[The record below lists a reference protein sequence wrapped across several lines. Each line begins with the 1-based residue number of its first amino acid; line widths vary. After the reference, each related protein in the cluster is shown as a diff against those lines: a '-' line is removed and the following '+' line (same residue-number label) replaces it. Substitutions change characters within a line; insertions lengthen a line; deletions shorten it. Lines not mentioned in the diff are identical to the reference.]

1 VTDAART
8 TTNRIATAERAT
20 AETTIRV
27 RIDLDGSG
35 RAEISTPIGFLDH
48 LLTLFARHALV
59 DLEVAATGDTHIDEH
74 HTVED
79 TALVLGRAID
89 EALAERTGIRRY
101 GDVRLPMDEAL
112 ALSAVDLGGRAH
124 ADVEPVPDPLTATNV
139 WLELWPHFVETLAR
153 EARASVHLEVR
164 KARSTHH
171 LVEGG
176 VKALARSLRQAWE
189 PDPRLAGTESVPSSK
204 GTLR

>member
-1 VTDAART
+1 MSRIGSVERT
-8 TTNRIATAERAT
+8 T
-20 AETTIRV
+20 AETTIRL
-27 RIDLDGSG
+27 RIDLDGRG
-35 RAEISTPIGFLDH
+35 RAEIETPIGFLDH
-48 LLTLFARHALV
+48 VLTLLARHALV
-59 DLEVAATGDTHIDEH
+59 DLEVTASGDVHVDDH

-79 TALVLGRAID
+79 VALVLGRAID
-89 EALAERTGIRRY
+89 EALGDRGGMRRY

-112 ALSAVDLGGRAH
+112 ALCAVDLGGRGVS
-124 ADVEPVPDPLTATNV
+124 DVAPVPDPMTVASP

-153 EARASVHLEVR
+153 EARAAIHLEVR

-176 VKALARSLRQAWE
+176 AKALARTLRQAWE
-189 PDPRLAGTESVPSSK
+189 PDPRLADEVPSSK

>member
-1 VTDAART
+1 MT
-8 TTNRIATAERAT
+8 RIGAAERST

-27 RIDLDGSG
+27 RIDLDGRG
-35 RAEISTPIGFLDH
+35 RADLATPIGFLDH
-48 LLTLFARHALV
+48 LLTLLARHALV
-59 DLEVAATGDTHIDEH
+59 DLEVNASGDVQVDEH

-89 EALAERTGIRRY
+89 EALGERGGIGRY
-101 GDVRLPMDEAL
+101 GDVRVPMDEAL
-112 ALSAVDLGGRAH
+112 ALCAVDLGGRAY
-124 ADVEPVPDPLTATNV
+124 ADVEPVPDPMTAANV

-176 VKALARSLRQAWE
+176 VKALARALRQAWE
-189 PDPRLAGTESVPSSK
+189 PDPRLAASDDAVPSSK

>member
-1 VTDAART
+1 MT
-8 TTNRIATAERAT
+8 RIGSAERTT
-20 AETTIRV
+20 AETAIRV
-27 RIDLDGSG
+27 RVDLDGTG
-35 RAEISTPIGFLDH
+35 RLTVETPIGFLDH
-48 LLTLFARHALV
+48 LLTLFGRHALI
-59 DLEVAATGDTHIDEH
+59 DLEVHASGDVQVDEH

-89 EALAERTGIRRY
+89 TALGERQAIRRY

-112 ALSAVDLGGRAH
+112 ALCAVDLGGRAY
-124 ADVEPVPDPLTATNV
+124 AGVEPRPDPLTASNV

-164 KARSTHH
+164 RARSTHH

-176 VKALARSLRQAWE
+176 AKALARALRQAWE
-189 PDPRLAGTESVPSSK
+189 PDPRLAEVEDAVPSSK

>member
-1 VTDAART
+1 MTRT
-8 TTNRIATAERAT
+8 GSAERST
-20 AETTIRV
+20 AETTIRIRV
-27 RIDLDGSG
+27 DLDGTG
-35 RAEISTPIGFLDH
+35 QATITTPIGFLDH
-48 LLTLFARHALV
+48 VLTLFARHALI
-59 DLEVAATGDTHIDEH
+59 DLEVDATGDTQVDEH

-89 EALAERTGIRRY
+89 QALGERTGIARY
-101 GDVRLPMDEAL
+101 GDIRLPMDEAL
-112 ALSAVDLGGRAH
+112 ALCAIDLGGRAYS
-124 ADVEPVPDPLTATNV
+124 DIEPVPDPLTAANV

-171 LVEGG
+171 LVEAGA
-176 VKALARSLRQAWE
+176 KALARALRQAWD
-189 PDPRLAGTESVPSSK
+189 PDPRLAGTDAVPSSK

>member
-1 VTDAART
+1 MS
-8 TTNRIATAERAT
+8 RIGAAERAT
-20 AETTIRV
+20 AETTISVRV
-27 RIDLDGSG
+27 DLDGTG
-35 RAEISTPIGFLDH
+35 TAEISTPIGFLDH
-48 LLTLFARHALV
+48 LLTLLARHALI
-59 DLEVAATGDTHIDEH
+59 DLELRASGDVHVDEH

-79 TALVLGRAID
+79 TALVLGRALD
-89 EALAERTGIRRY
+89 DALGERTGIRRY

-112 ALSAVDLGGRAH
+112 ALCAVDLGGRAY
-124 ADVEPVPDPLTATNV
+124 ADVEPVPDPLTAANA

-171 LVEGG
+171 LVEGSA
-176 VKALARSLRQAWE
+176 KALARALRQAWE
-189 PDPRLAGTESVPSSK
+189 PDPRLAGRDEVPSSK

>member
-1 VTDAART
+1 MS
-8 TTNRIATAERAT
+8 RIGVAERAT
-20 AETTIRV
+20 AETTISVRV
-27 RIDLDGSG
+27 DLDGTG
-35 RAEISTPIGFLDH
+35 TAEISTPIGFLDH
-48 LLTLFARHALV
+48 LLTLLARHALL
-59 DLEVAATGDTHIDEH
+59 DLEVRATGDVHVDEH

-79 TALVLGRAID
+79 TALVLGRALD
-89 EALAERTGIRRY
+89 EALGERTGIRRY

-112 ALSAVDLGGRAH
+112 ALCAIDLGGRAY
-124 ADVEPVPDPLTATNV
+124 ADVEPVPDPLTAANA

-176 VKALARSLRQAWE
+176 AKALARALRQAWE
-189 PDPRLAGTESVPSSK
+189 PDPRLAGRDEVPSSK

>member
-1 VTDAART
+1 MS
-8 TTNRIATAERAT
+8 RIGNAERAT

-27 RIDLDGSG
+27 RIDLDGTG
-35 RAEISTPIGFLDH
+35 RAKVTTPLGFLDH

-59 DLEVAATGDTHIDEH
+59 DLEVTASGDVHVDEH

-89 EALAERTGIRRY
+89 EALGERAGIRRY

-112 ALSAVDLGGRAH
+112 ALCAVDLGGRSYAG
-124 ADVEPVPDPLTATNV
+124 VEPVPDPLTAANV
-139 WLELWPHFVETLAR
+139 WLELWPHFLETLAR

-164 KARSTHH
+164 RARSTHH

-176 VKALARSLRQAWE
+176 AKALARALRQAWE
-189 PDPRLAGTESVPSSK
+189 PDPRLAGTEAVPSSK

>member
-1 VTDAART
+1 MTRT
-8 TTNRIATAERAT
+8 GSADRST
-20 AETTIRV
+20 AETTIRI
-27 RIDLDGSG
+27 RIDLDGG
-35 RAEISTPIGFLDH
+35 GDATIATPIGFLDH

-59 DLEVAATGDTHIDEH
+59 DLEVEATGDTQVDEH

-89 EALAERTGIRRY
+89 QALGERAGIARY
-101 GDVRLPMDEAL
+101 GDIRLPMDEAL
-112 ALSAVDLGGRAH
+112 ALCAIDLGGRSYS
-124 ADVEPVPDPLTATNV
+124 DVRPVPEPMTAANV

-164 KARSTHH
+164 GARSTHH
-171 LVEGG
+171 LVEAG
-176 VKALARSLRQAWE
+176 VKSLARALRQAWE
-189 PDPRLAGTESVPSSK
+189 PDVRLAGSDAVPSSK

>member
-1 VTDAART
+1 MS
-8 TTNRIATAERAT
+8 RIGSAERST
-20 AETTIRV
+20 AETNIRA

-35 RAEISTPIGFLDH
+35 RVSVETPIGFLDH
-48 LLTLFARHALV
+48 LLTLLGRHALV
-59 DLEVAATGDTHIDEH
+59 DLELHASGDVQVDEH

-89 EALAERTGIRRY
+89 AALGERRGIGRY

-112 ALSAVDLGGRAH
+112 ASCAVDLGGRAY
-124 ADVEPVPDPLTATNV
+124 ADVEPRPDPMIATNV

-176 VKALARSLRQAWE
+176 AKALARALRQAWE
-189 PDPRLAGTESVPSSK
+189 PDPRLVGADATDAVPSTK

>member
-1 VTDAART
+1 MSRVGV
-8 TTNRIATAERAT
+8 AERAT
-20 AETTIRV
+20 AETSVRV
-27 RIDLDGSG
+27 RIDLDGGG
-35 RAEISTPIGFLDH
+35 RVELATPIGFLDH

-59 DLEVAATGDTHIDEH
+59 DLEVRATGDVHVDEH

-89 EALAERTGIRRY
+89 GALGERRGVRRY

-112 ALSAVDLGGRAH
+112 ALCAVDLGGRAH
-124 ADVEPVPDPLTATNV
+124 ADVEPRPDPMTATNP

-176 VKALARSLRQAWE
+176 AKALARALRQAWE
-189 PDPRLAGTESVPSSK
+189 PDPRLSDPSADAAVPSSK

>member
-1 VTDAART
+1 MS
-8 TTNRIATAERAT
+8 RIGTAERTT
-20 AETTIRV
+20 AETSIRV

-35 RAEISTPIGFLDH
+35 RVSVETPIGFLDH
-48 LLTLFARHALV
+48 LLTLVGRHALV
-59 DLEVAATGDTHIDEH
+59 DLEVHATGDVQVDEH

-89 EALAERTGIRRY
+89 QALGERHGIRRY

-112 ALSAVDLGGRAH
+112 SLCAIDLGGRAF
-124 ADVEPVPDPLTATNV
+124 ADIEPRPDPLTATNV

-176 VKALARSLRQAWE
+176 AKALSRALRQAWE
-189 PDPRLAGTESVPSSK
+189 ADPRLTDADAADAIPSSK

>member
-1 VTDAART
+1 MSRWGTAERT
-8 TTNRIATAERAT
+8 TT
-20 AETTIRV
+20 ETSINVRV
-27 RIDLDGSG
+27 ELDGTG
-35 RAEISTPIGFLDH
+35 QVEVDTPIGFLDH
-48 LLTLFARHALV
+48 LLVLFGRHALV
-59 DLEVAATGDTHIDEH
+59 DLEVRATGDVHIDEH

-89 EALAERTGIRRY
+89 SALGERAGIRRY
-101 GDVRLPMDEAL
+101 GDIRLPMDEAL
-112 ALSAVDLGGRAH
+112 ALCAVDLGGRAY
-124 ADVEPVPDPLTATNV
+124 ADIEPRPEPLTGGNV

-164 KARSTHH
+164 RARSTHH

-176 VKALARSLRQAWE
+176 AKSLARSLRQAWE
-189 PDPRLAGTESVPSSK
+189 LDPRLAGAEATMPSSK

>member
-1 VTDAART
+1 MTRAGS
-8 TTNRIATAERAT
+8 AERST
-20 AETTIRV
+20 AETTIRIRV
-27 RIDLDGSG
+27 DLDGTG
-35 RAEISTPIGFLDH
+35 RVTVATPIGFLDH
-48 LLTLFARHALV
+48 VLTLFARHALI
-59 DLEVAATGDTHIDEH
+59 DLEVDATGDTHIDEH

-89 EALAERTGIRRY
+89 QALGERIGITRY

-112 ALSAVDLGGRAH
+112 ALCAVDLGGRAYS
-124 ADVEPVPDPLTATNV
+124 DVEPVPDPMTAANA

-171 LVEGG
+171 LVEAGA
-176 VKALARSLRQAWE
+176 KALARALRQAWD
-189 PDPRLAGTESVPSSK
+189 PDPRLAGTEAVPSSK

>member
-1 VTDAART
+1 MT
-8 TTNRIATAERAT
+8 RIGTAERTT
-20 AETTIRV
+20 AETSIRV

-35 RAEISTPIGFLDH
+35 RATVETPIGFLDH
-48 LLTLFARHALV
+48 LVTLFARHALV
-59 DLEVAATGDTHIDEH
+59 DLELYASGDVDVDEH

-89 EALAERTGIRRY
+89 TALAERVGIRRY

-112 ALSAVDLGGRAH
+112 ALCAVDLGGRAH
-124 ADVEPVPDPLTATNV
+124 ADVEPRPDPLTSASV

-176 VKALARSLRQAWE
+176 AKSLARALRQAWE
-189 PDPRLAGTESVPSSK
+189 PDPRLADVADAVPSSK

>member
-1 VTDAART
+1 MSRVGA
-8 TTNRIATAERAT
+8 IERAT
-20 AETTIRV
+20 AETQIRV

-35 RAEISTPIGFLDH
+35 TASISTPIGFLDH
-48 LLTLFARHALV
+48 LLTLFARHALI
-59 DLEVAATGDTHIDEH
+59 DLEVEATGDVHIDEH

-89 EALAERTGIRRY
+89 EALGDRLGIHRY
-101 GDVRLPMDEAL
+101 GDIRLPMDEAL
-112 ALSAVDLGGRAH
+112 ALCAVDLGGRGFS
-124 ADVEPVPDPLTATNV
+124 DVEPVPDPLTAANA

-153 EARASVHLEVR
+153 EARTAIHLDVR

-189 PDPRLAGTESVPSSK
+189 PDARLAGDAVPSSK

>member
-1 VTDAART
+1 MT
-8 TTNRIATAERAT
+8 RIGAAERST

-27 RIDLDGSG
+27 RVDLDGTG
-35 RAEISTPIGFLDH
+35 GAEVRTPIGFLDH
-48 LLTLFARHALV
+48 LLTLLARHAMI
-59 DLEVAATGDTHIDEH
+59 DLEITATGDVHVDEH

-89 EALAERTGIRRY
+89 EALGERAGIARY

-112 ALSAVDLGGRAH
+112 ALCAIDLGGRAH
-124 ADVEPVPDPLTATNV
+124 ADVEPVPDPMTAANV

-153 EARASVHLEVR
+153 EGRMAVHLEVR

-176 VKALARSLRQAWE
+176 TKALARALRQAWE
-189 PDPRLAGTESVPSSK
+189 PDPRLATSIDAVPSSK

>member
-1 VTDAART
+1 MTDAART
-8 TTNRIATAERAT
+8 AAAERAT
-20 AETTIRV
+20 GETTIRIRV
-27 RIDLDGSG
+27 DLDGSG
-35 RAEISTPIGFLDH
+35 RAEVSTPIGFLDH
-48 LLTLFARHALV
+48 VLTLFARHALV
-59 DLEVAATGDTHIDEH
+59 DLEVTATGDVHVDEH

-89 EALAERTGIRRY
+89 EALGERVGIRRY

-112 ALSAVDLGGRAH
+112 SLCAVDLGGRAY
-124 ADVEPVPDPLTATNV
+124 ADVEPVPDPLTAANV

-176 VKALARSLRQAWE
+176 VKALARALRQAWE
-189 PDPRLAGTESVPSSK
+189 PDPRPAGTEGVPSSK

>member
-1 VTDAART
+1 MT
-8 TTNRIATAERAT
+8 RIGAAERST

-27 RIDLDGSG
+27 RLDLDGTG
-35 RAEISTPIGFLDH
+35 VAEVRTPIGFLDH
-48 LLTLFARHALV
+48 LLTLLARHALL
-59 DLEVAATGDTHIDEH
+59 DLEVEASGDVHVDEH

-89 EALAERTGIRRY
+89 AALGERAAIRRY

-112 ALSAVDLGGRAH
+112 ALCAVDLGGRAH
-124 ADVEPVPDPLTATNV
+124 ADVEPVPDPLTAANA

-176 VKALARSLRQAWE
+176 AKALARALRQAWE
-189 PDPRLAGTESVPSSK
+189 LDPRLAGSDAPPSSK

>member
-1 VTDAART
+1 MS
-8 TTNRIATAERAT
+8 RIGAAERST
-20 AETTIRV
+20 AETTISVRV
-27 RIDLDGSG
+27 DLDGTG
-35 RAEISTPIGFLDH
+35 QAEIVTPIGFLDH
-48 LLTLFARHALV
+48 LLTLLARHALL
-59 DLEVAATGDTHIDEH
+59 DLTVRATGDVHVDEH

-89 EALAERTGIRRY
+89 EALGDRAGVRRY

-112 ALSAVDLGGRAH
+112 ALCAIDLGGRAY
-124 ADVEPVPDPLTATNV
+124 ADVEPVPDPLTATNA

-176 VKALARSLRQAWE
+176 AKAVARALRQAWE
-189 PDPRLAGTESVPSSK
+189 PDPRLAGSAEVPSSK

>member
-1 VTDAART
+1 VS
-8 TTNRIATAERAT
+8 RIGESERST

-27 RIDLDGSG
+27 RVDLDGSG
-35 RAEISTPIGFLDH
+35 QSEIDTPIGFLDH
-48 LLTLFARHALV
+48 LLTLLARHALV
-59 DLEVAATGDTHIDEH
+59 DLTVAATGDVHVDEH

-89 EALAERTGIRRY
+89 AALGERAGIRRY
-101 GDVRLPMDEAL
+101 GDIRLPMDEAL
-112 ALSAVDLGGRAH
+112 ALCAVDLGGRGY
-124 ADVEPVPDPLTATNV
+124 ADVEPVPDPMTAANA

-176 VKALARSLRQAWE
+176 AKALARALRQAWE
-189 PDPRLAGTESVPSSK
+189 PDPRLTGRADVPSSK

>member
-1 VTDAART
+1 MNRVGTVERST
-8 TTNRIATAERAT
+8 T
-20 AETTIRV
+20 ETTIRV
-27 RIDLDGSG
+27 RVDLDGSG
-35 RAEISTPIGFLDH
+35 RAEITTPIGFLDH
-48 LLTLFARHALV
+48 LLGLLARHALI
-59 DLEVAATGDTHIDEH
+59 DLEVEASGDVHVDEH

-89 EALAERTGIRRY
+89 EALGERAGVRRY

-112 ALSAVDLGGRAH
+112 AQCAVDLGGRAH
-124 ADVEPVPDPLTATNV
+124 SDVEPVPDPLTAGNA

-176 VKALARSLRQAWE
+176 VKALARALRQAWE
-189 PDPRLAGTESVPSSK
+189 PDPRLSDDGSVPSSK

>member
-1 VTDAART
+1 MSRVGS
-8 TTNRIATAERAT
+8 AERAT

-27 RIDLDGSG
+27 RVDLDGTGQASV
-35 RAEISTPIGFLDH
+35 ETPIGFLDH

-59 DLEVAATGDTHIDEH
+59 DLDVRASGDVHIDEH

-89 EALAERTGIRRY
+89 TALGERAGIRRY

-112 ALSAVDLGGRAH
+112 ALCAVDLGGRAYS
-124 ADVEPVPDPLTATNV
+124 DVAPRPDPLTAANA

-164 KARSTHH
+164 GARSTHH

-176 VKALARSLRQAWE
+176 VKSLARALRQAWE
-189 PDPRLAGTESVPSSK
+189 PDPRLAAAEDAVPSSK

>member
-1 VTDAART
+1 MS
-8 TTNRIATAERAT
+8 RIGAAERTT
-20 AETTIRV
+20 AETSIRV
-27 RIDLDGSG
+27 RVDLDGTG
-35 RAEISTPIGFLDH
+35 RATVETPLGFLDH
-48 LLTLFARHALV
+48 LVTLFARHALV
-59 DLEVAATGDTHIDEH
+59 DLELHATGDTGVDEH

-89 EALAERTGIRRY
+89 TALGERSGIRRY
-101 GDVRLPMDEAL
+101 GDVRVPMDEAL
-112 ALSAVDLGGRAH
+112 AACAVDLGGRGF
-124 ADVEPVPDPLTATNV
+124 ADVEPRADPLTAASA

-153 EARASVHLEVR
+153 ETRASIHLEVR

-176 VKALARSLRQAWE
+176 TKALARALRTAWE
-189 PDPRLAGTESVPSSK
+189 PDPRLAAITDAVPSSK

>member
-1 VTDAART
+1 MS
-8 TTNRIATAERAT
+8 RIGAAERST

-27 RIDLDGSG
+27 RIDLDGEG
-35 RAEISTPIGFLDH
+35 RADVTTPIGFLDH
-48 LLTLFARHALV
+48 LLTLFARHSLV
-59 DLEVAATGDTHIDEH
+59 DLEVSASGDVHVDEH

-79 TALVLGRAID
+79 AGLVLGRAID
-89 EALAERTGIRRY
+89 EALGERAGIRRY
-101 GDVRLPMDEAL
+101 GDVRLPMDEVL
-112 ALSAVDLGGRAH
+112 ASCAIDLGGRAY
-124 ADVEPVPDPLTATNV
+124 ADVEPVPDPTTGGNV

-176 VKALARSLRQAWE
+176 VKSLARALRQAWE
-189 PDPRLAGTESVPSSK
+189 PDPRLAESRQVPSSK

>member
-1 VTDAART
+1 MT
-8 TTNRIATAERAT
+8 RIGAAERST

-27 RIDLDGSG
+27 RVDLDGTG
-35 RAEISTPIGFLDH
+35 HAEIATPIGFLDH
-48 LLTLFARHALV
+48 LLTLLARHALV
-59 DLEVAATGDTHIDEH
+59 DLEVTASGDVHVDEH

-89 EALAERTGIRRY
+89 AALGERAGIRRY
-101 GDVRLPMDEAL
+101 GDIRLPMDEAL
-112 ALSAVDLGGRAH
+112 ALCAVDLGGRAY
-124 ADVEPVPDPLTATNV
+124 ADVEPVPDPMTAANV

-176 VKALARSLRQAWE
+176 AKALARALRQAWE
-189 PDPRLAGTESVPSSK
+189 PDPRPAGRADVPSSK

>member
-1 VTDAART
+1 MSRVGEV
-8 TTNRIATAERAT
+8 ERAT

-27 RIDLDGSG
+27 RVDLDGSG
-35 RAEISTPIGFLDH
+35 QSEIDTPIGFLDH
-48 LLTLFARHALV
+48 LLTLFARHALL
-59 DLEVAATGDTHIDEH
+59 DLTVVATGDVQVDEH

-89 EALAERTGIRRY
+89 AALGERAGIRRY
-101 GDVRLPMDEAL
+101 GDIRLPMDEAL
-112 ALSAVDLGGRAH
+112 ALCAIDLGGRAY
-124 ADVEPVPDPLTATNV
+124 ADVEPVPDPLTAANV

-176 VKALARSLRQAWE
+176 AKALARALRQAWE
-189 PDPRLAGTESVPSSK
+189 PDPRLAGRADVPSSK

>member
-1 VTDAART
+1 MT
-8 TTNRIATAERAT
+8 RIGAAERST

-27 RIDLDGSG
+27 RIDLDGTG
-35 RAEISTPIGFLDH
+35 LADVATPIGFLDH
-48 LLTLFARHALV
+48 LLTLLARHALV
-59 DLEVAATGDTHIDEH
+59 DLEVNASGDVQVDEH

-89 EALAERTGIRRY
+89 EALGERGGIGRY

-112 ALSAVDLGGRAH
+112 ALCAVDLGGRAY
-124 ADVEPVPDPLTATNV
+124 ADVEPVPDPMTATNV

-176 VKALARSLRQAWE
+176 VKALARALRQAWA
-189 PDPRLAGTESVPSSK
+189 PDPRLAASDDAVPSSK

>member
-1 VTDAART
+1 MSRSGS
-8 TTNRIATAERAT
+8 AERTT
-20 AETTIRV
+20 AETSIRV
-27 RIDLDGSG
+27 RLDLDGVG
-35 RAEISTPIGFLDH
+35 RATVETPIGFLDH

-59 DLEVAATGDTHIDEH
+59 DLEVHAGGDVEVDEH

-79 TALVLGRAID
+79 TALVLGLAID
-89 EALAERTGIRRY
+89 EALGERAGIRRY

-112 ALSAVDLGGRAH
+112 ALCAVDLGGRAYS
-124 ADVEPVPDPLTATNV
+124 DVEPRPDPISAANA

-176 VKALARSLRQAWE
+176 VKALARALRQAWE
-189 PDPRLAGTESVPSSK
+189 PDPRLADARDAMPSSK

>member
-1 VTDAART
+1 MT
-8 TTNRIATAERAT
+8 RIGAAERST
-20 AETTIRV
+20 AETAIRIRV
-27 RIDLDGSG
+27 DLDGTGMASV
-35 RAEISTPIGFLDH
+35 ATPIGFLDH
-48 LLTLFARHALV
+48 LLTLLTRHALI
-59 DLEVAATGDTHIDEH
+59 DLEADVTGDTHVDEH

-89 EALAERTGIRRY
+89 QALGERTGITRY
-101 GDVRLPMDEAL
+101 GDIRLPMDEAL
-112 ALSAVDLGGRAH
+112 ALCAVDLGGRAH
-124 ADVEPVPDPLTATNV
+124 ADVEPVTDPMTAANA

-171 LVEGG
+171 LVEAGA
-176 VKALARSLRQAWE
+176 KALARALRQAWD
-189 PDPRLAGTESVPSSK
+189 PDPRLAGTDAVPSSK

>member
-1 VTDAART
+1 MT
-8 TTNRIATAERAT
+8 RIGQAERTT
-20 AETTIRV
+20 AETSIRV
-27 RIDLDGSG
+27 RIDLDGTGTASV
-35 RAEISTPIGFLDH
+35 ATPIGFLDH

-59 DLEVAATGDTHIDEH
+59 DLEIEATGDVDVDEH

-89 EALAERTGIRRY
+89 AALGERTGIRRY
-101 GDVRLPMDEAL
+101 GDIRLPMDEAL
-112 ALSAVDLGGRAH
+112 ALCAVDLGGRAY
-124 ADVEPVPDPLTATNV
+124 ADIEPRPDPLTGINV
-139 WLELWPHFVETLAR
+139 WLELWPHFAETLAR

-176 VKALARSLRQAWE
+176 AKALARALRQAWE
-189 PDPRLAGTESVPSSK
+189 LDPRLAGTDEVPSSK